1 MPEGKEDICAKR
13 NHCKQDVALL
23 LQVRWGSPRNCP
35 GPLMHSNSFFTLSTD
50 YKQPGLHSQR
60 WTWKFNKNIKSIWT
74 RKTLSPRSLLRNF
87 CKFMQSEF
95 QGAYNQSFL
104 FYPALWSETLLLDGL
119 YFVFNFQRIEFYF
132 IVLATFPLFLVFQ
145 KLQQNLMLQHI
156 HQNLFWLLRSI
167 LPVLLH

>member
-1 MPEGKEDICAKR
+1 
-13 NHCKQDVALL
+13 
-23 LQVRWGSPRNCP
+23 
-35 GPLMHSNSFFTLSTD
+35 
-50 YKQPGLHSQR
+50 
-60 WTWKFNKNIKSIWT
+60 
-74 RKTLSPRSLLRNF
+74 
-87 CKFMQSEF
+87 MQSEF